1 MKNIIAHLDKAFES
15 RVRLGIMS
23 MLMVNYSVDF
33 KTIKETLDVS
43 DGNLASHLT
52 ALEKKEY
59 IIITKQFIERK
70 PNTSYSLSVEG
81 KAAFQKHLKALE
93 ALIGK

>member
-23 MLMVNYSVDF
+23 MLMVNESVDF

-43 DGNLASHLT
+43 DGNLASHLA

-59 IIITKQFIERK
+59 INITKQFIERK
-70 PNTSYSLSVEG
+70 PNTSYSLSPAG
-81 KAAFQKHLKALE
+81 RLAFKKHLEALE

>member
-23 MLMVNYSVDF
+23 MLMVNESVDF

-43 DGNLASHLT
+43 DGNLASHLS
-52 ALEKKEY
+52 ALEKKEF
-59 IIITKQFIERK
+59 IIVTKKFIERK
-70 PNTSYSLSVEG
+70 PNTSYSASDQGRL
-81 KAAFQKHLKALE
+81 AFQKHLRALE
-93 ALIGK
+93 DLIGK